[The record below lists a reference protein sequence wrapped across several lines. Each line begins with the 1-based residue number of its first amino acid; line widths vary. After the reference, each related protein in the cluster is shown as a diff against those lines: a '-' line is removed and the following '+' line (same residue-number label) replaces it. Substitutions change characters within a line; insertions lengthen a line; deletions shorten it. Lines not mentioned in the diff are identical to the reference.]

1 MIEES
6 RVPQSAQP
14 ERAPSQGTRSPM
26 VPIPQDPEGRARA
39 RAEILMRV
47 IEFIRNHNGHAVSH
61 RRQSEEYYESFHAVC
76 ETCHET
82 LTVMFEYEEKDP
94 LIVEAKRFEGS
105 EPNLRSC
112 PMTI

>member
-1 MIEES
+1 
-6 RVPQSAQP
+6 
-14 ERAPSQGTRSPM
+14 M

-61 RRQSEEYYESFHAVC
+61 RRQSEEYESFHAVC

-82 LTVMFEYEEKDP
+82 LTVIFEYEEKDP

-105 EPNLRSC
+105 EPNLSVVSDDNIKLQNSAR
-112 PMTI
+112 